1 RPDSFH
7 DAGGSPA
14 TGREGITFEAD
25 VDVTEWLGEVL
36 YAYVPFET
44 HEAVQDKLEELERDL
59 DGEGM
64 RSQLVVALD
73 SLSRLIPGDTA
84 RLWFDPASIHVFDP
98 ETGDNLTRDE
108 AEAEEI
114 EEEAKKLRRR
124 ALERAQRA
132 AEKTTTTPA

>member
-1 RPDSFH
+1 PLDERLRAAVGDHDIVIVGIRPDAFH
-7 DAGGSPA
+7 DVDADGSPA
-14 TGREGITFEAD
+14 STDREGISFEAD

-44 HEAVQDKLEELERDL
+44 HEAVKGKLEELERDL

-73 SLSRLIPGDTA
+73 SLSRLIAGDTA
-84 RLWFDPASIHVFDP
+84 QLWFDPASIHLFDP

-108 AEAEEI
+108 TRAE
-114 EEEAKKLRRR
+114 
-124 ALERAQRA
+124 
-132 AEKTTTTPA
+132 